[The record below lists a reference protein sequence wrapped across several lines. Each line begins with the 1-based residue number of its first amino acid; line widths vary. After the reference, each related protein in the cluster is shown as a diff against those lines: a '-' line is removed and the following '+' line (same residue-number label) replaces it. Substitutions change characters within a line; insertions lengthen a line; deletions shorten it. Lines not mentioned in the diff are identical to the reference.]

1 MRTLRYFLYV
11 PALLLALLLGP
22 PSQAQEWEPDC
33 QQLAQQEGGGPTLQI
48 VDTLT
53 LPMIKVLGCE
63 FEAGER
69 VRLDARLKV
78 GNGEFESLSPVV
90 VEADLDGTL
99 EASFETGLEPSD
111 IREGYHFEVTA
122 SGGSGSRAQT
132 GIAAIASS
140 GLAPTLPEAGAGGEA
155 TSPFES
161 LPAWSLPVVLMVA
174 VIGLLTHRLLAR

>member
-1 MRTLRYFLYV
+1 MRTLRYIVYV
-11 PALLLALLLGP
+11 PALLLALLLGSP
-22 PSQAQEWEPDC
+22 VQAQEGEPDC

-53 LPMIKVLGCE
+53 VPTIKVLGCE

-78 GNGEFESLSPVV
+78 GNGEFEGLPPVV
-90 VEADLDGTL
+90 VEAKLDGTL

-122 SGGSGSRAQT
+122 SGDDGSRAQT

-140 GLAPTLPEAGAGGEA
+140 GPAPTLPEAGAGGAA
-155 TSPFES
+155 TSPMEA
-161 LPAWSLPVVLMVA
+161 LPAWSLQVVLMVA